1 MVSVHQGSP
10 TSLCVD
16 RENGAFERRDG
27 HEAALLSEGQEGE
40 RVGSEVK
47 GKGGRQK
54 LRARYL
60 IENPTRSD
68 DHQNDVPVPSAM
80 LYETRPEYYTQIG
93 RACTLVKYEMDPA

>member
-10 TSLCVD
+10 AFVCID
-16 RENGAFERRDG
+16 GENGAFERRENGDG
-27 HEAALLSEGQEGE
+27 NEAVLLSEGQEGE

-60 IENPTRSD
+60 IENPTQSD
-68 DHQNDVPVPSAM
+68 DQQNDVPVLA
-80 LYETRPEYYTQIG
+80 
-93 RACTLVKYEMDPA
+93 